1 MKLIA
6 NYRGEE
12 ISLKTYRSYY
22 ELDKELINFK
32 SKSELMKKLGLV
44 EDVDDIYVR
53 VNKDITTDID
63 IEAIRSTLSFFDQ
76 GKNDQFV
83 DWVYSSASESKN
95 NKNKTKLRTFF
106 YDRLLEF
113 TKGKEEFSENDI
125 GNEVGKSIYLSIKNA
140 IDKMNMYGFRKVTNK
155 SGYVDH
161 LGKKEVISPMSAY
174 LQRNNI
180 YDYVAM
186 RNFAIKLKSYNFEYM
201 KPNIDLK
208 EIDKKEQSKILE
220 SYMTPIH
227 NYAYSKKQIT
237 LDELTKENEEESV
250 YDENGIKTDEK
261 EFLEEFAIKKNLHFK
276 GI

>member
-1 MKLIA
+1 
-6 NYRGEE
+6 
-12 ISLKTYRSYY
+12 
-22 ELDKELINFK
+22 
-32 SKSELMKKLGLV
+32 
-44 EDVDDIYVR
+44 
-53 VNKDITTDID
+53 
-63 IEAIRSTLSFFDQ
+63 
-76 GKNDQFV
+76 
-83 DWVYSSASESKN
+83 
-95 NKNKTKLRTFF
+95 
-106 YDRLLEF
+106 
-113 TKGKEEFSENDI
+113 
-125 GNEVGKSIYLSIKNA
+125 
-140 IDKMNMYGFRKVTNK
+140 
-155 SGYVDH
+155 
-161 LGKKEVISPMSAY
+161 MSAY

-261 EFLEEFAIKKNLHFK
+261 EFLEEFAIKKNLHL
-276 GI
+276 